1 MEMMPVNLAGEA
13 VELHADRALFWPA
26 RARLVI
32 ADLHLGKGD
41 IFRRHGI
48 AVPSGG
54 TGGDLARLDALIAR
68 TGAAELWVL
77 GDMLHGD
84 PAGSRWRAA
93 WSAFRAAHRDLAIR
107 VIAGNHDRALHAAAS
122 IATGRSNS
130 AMPRRRAPART
141 CSAATCTRCCG
152 WRRCGGNSRRSCSI
166 RTRRS
171 CRHSPCSPAAGRRT
185 RARTP
190 WWLASTG
197 HWYPSRPLHIRDR
210 DGAHTASTRSRHTGV
225 PTGGTERADT

>member
-1 MEMMPVNLAGEA
+1 MEMMPVTLAGER

-107 VIAGNHDRALHAAAS
+107 VIAGNHDRALHAAALDVA
-122 IATGRSNS
+122 IDAAAVRDGPFEFRH
-130 AMPRRRAPART
+130 APA
-141 CSAATCTRCCG
+141 TRPGAHVLCG
-152 WRRCGGNSRRSCSI
+152 HLHPVLRLAPLRRQFPAFVPGPAVTVLPAFSLFTGGW
-166 RTRRS
+166 
-171 CRHSPCSPAAGRRT
+171 PADPRAGPVV
-185 RARTP
+185 ACV
-190 WWLASTG
+190 
-197 HWYPSRPLHIRDR
+197 
-210 DGAHTASTRSRHTGV
+210 DGALV
-225 PTGGTERADT
+225 PAGPSSHPPV

>member
-1 MEMMPVNLAGEA
+1 MELMPVTLAGEA

-54 TGGDLARLDALIAR
+54 TGGDRARLDALIAR

-107 VIAGNHDRALHAAAS
+107 VIAGNHDRALHAAALDVA
-122 IATGRSNS
+122 IDAAAVRDGPFEFRH
-130 AMPRRRAPART
+130 APATRPGAHVLCGHLHPVLRLAPLRRQFPAFVLDPDTTILPAFSLFTGGWPADPRT
-141 CSAATCTRCCG
+141 DAVVACV
-152 WRRCGGNSRRSCSI
+152 
-166 RTRRS
+166 
-171 CRHSPCSPAAGRRT
+171 
-185 RARTP
+185 
-190 WWLASTG
+190 
-197 HWYPSRPLHIRDR
+197 
-210 DGAHTASTRSRHTGV
+210 DGALV
-225 PTGGTERADT
+225 PVAPPSHPRP